1 MPRLSIAREISYDT
15 LVGVIRDRKNP
26 DDLLDLHYQKLG
38 PKLKRIDKNLAKE
51 IVYGTLRW
59 WSKMYW
65 ILQHTSS
72 RDLDK
77 SSDEVKVALCAGT
90 YQIYYLSKI
99 PDRAAV
105 NESAEYMRKRKQVSA
120 VSFVNGILRQIAKK
134 ASYFPKP
141 DKEEKPVEYL
151 ALQFAH
157 PEWMVKR
164 WYTRF
169 KFDRLAEMLKNS
181 NETPPF
187 TIRMNSLKT
196 DLDSQSEFMTLLLKE
211 ESIHSAKRPLR
222 GAIRLKS
229 SPDLGPESLFAKGL
243 YTIQD
248 ESSQLIAHLVNP
260 KEDDIIVDACSGPG
274 GKLTHI
280 YELSNGKA
288 KIESIEKDTLQY
300 EKAISN
306 AERLGFDGIN
316 FVHSDFLEFTPSNAP
331 NKILID
337 APCTGLGVLRRHPD
351 GKYHKKP
358 DIVEIMAAKQRAI
371 LTHALSMLQVNG
383 EIVFS
388 VCSFET
394 EETTDQLKWL
404 LEEFDGKIEVVNPTD
419 RVQDFYKKYITRDN
433 VLSVYAGNKDL
444 MDGFGAFIIKKTA
457 KI

>member
-1 MPRLSIAREISYDT
+1 LPRLSIAREISYDT

-26 DDLLDLHYQKLG
+26 DDLLDMHYQRLG

-72 RDLDK
+72 RDLNK

-141 DKEEKPVEYL
+141 DKEKKPVEYL
-151 ALQFAH
+151 SLQYAH

-164 WYTRF
+164 WFSRF
-169 KFDRLAEMLKNS
+169 KFDRLSDMLKNS
-181 NETPPF
+181 NETPPI

-196 DLDSQSEFMTLLLKE
+196 DLEAQADFMTSLLRE
-211 ESIHSAKRPLR
+211 ESTHAAKRPLR

-229 SPDLGPESLFAKGL
+229 SPDLGAESLFGQGF

-248 ESSQLIAHLVNP
+248 ESSQLIAHLVAP
-260 KEDDIIVDACSGPG
+260 KQGDVIVDSCSGPG
-274 GKLTHI
+274 GKLTHV
-280 YELSNGKA
+280 YELGKGEA
-288 KIESIEKDTLQY
+288 KIYSIEKDTLQY

-306 AERLGFDGIN
+306 AERLGFDGIE
-316 FVHSDFLEFTPSNAP
+316 FVHTDFLEYTPPQTP
-331 NKILID
+331 NKVLID

-358 DIVEIMAAKQRAI
+358 DIIGIMASKQRAI
-371 LTHALSMLQVNG
+371 LTHALSMLEVGG

-388 VCSFET
+388 VCSFES
-394 EETTDQLKWL
+394 EETSDQLKWL
-404 LEEFDGKIEVVNPTD
+404 LKEFDGKIEVVDPAD
-419 RVQDFYKKYITRDN
+419 RVQDFYKKYITKEN

-444 MDGFGAFIIKKTA
+444 MDGFGAFIIKKTTD
-457 KI
+457 I